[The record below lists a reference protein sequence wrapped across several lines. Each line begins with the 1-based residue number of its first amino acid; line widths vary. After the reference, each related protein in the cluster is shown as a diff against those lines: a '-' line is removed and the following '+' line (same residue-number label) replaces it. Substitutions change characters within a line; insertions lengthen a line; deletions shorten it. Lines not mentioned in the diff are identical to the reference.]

1 MRKEPIVRDAVSG
14 CDTTALVADLAVR
27 GVWAPQTEALSDIR
41 AVDTDTQSYIHLS
54 PINVLANAVKDK
66 EKYGTARNERRAI
79 FIPLCV
85 SVDGMM
91 GREFNRFIQHLA
103 DQQLLYSWEKNY
115 STVIC
120 WLRTILSFAI
130 LRATILCL

>member
-1 MRKEPIVRDAVSG
+1 MRKEPIVKDAVSG

-27 GVWAPQTEALSDIR
+27 GVRVPQTEVLSDIR
-41 AVDTDTQSYIHLS
+41 VIDTDIQSYIHLS
-54 PINVLANAVKDK
+54 PINVLANAEKDK
-66 EKYGTARNERRAI
+66 EKYGAACNERRAI

-91 GREFNRFIQHLA
+91 GREANRFIQHLA
-103 DQQLLYSWEKNY
+103 DHLAYTQEKNY

-120 WLRTILSFAI
+120 WLRTRLSFAI